1 MSRLWSRVLI
11 FGCCCFAVF
20 GVAVGCAWVP
30 AVVARVM
37 EGRLVAC
44 P

>member
-1 MSRLWSRVLI
+1 LGVVV
-11 FGCCCFAVF
+11 FAVL
-20 GVAVGCAWVP
+20 GVVVLCAWVLG
-30 AVVARVM
+30 VVARVV